1 MDNPILNNISN
12 SNISR
17 NVNIRNNL
25 AQTNTQLLGVSAN
38 LMPSERQTS
47 VGVFNPGAVTKTN
60 LDLKRYTMNRI
71 SHPDGAPSAVTS
83 ETFLMAKSLSSPMY
97 THNVAHT
104 KYSRISSWS
113 VEEPRFT
120 KKVNLLA

>member
-25 AQTNTQLLGVSAN
+25 SQTNTQLLGISAN

-47 VGVFNPGAVTKTN
+47 VEFYPA
-60 LDLKRYTMNRI
+60 LSLKLIWT
-71 SHPDGAPSAVTS
+71 
-83 ETFLMAKSLSSPMY
+83 
-97 THNVAHT
+97 
-104 KYSRISSWS
+104 
-113 VEEPRFT
+113 
-120 KKVNLLA
+120 

>member
-25 AQTNTQLLGVSAN
+25 SQTNTQLTGINAN

-83 ETFLMAKSLSSPMY
+83 ETFLMAKSLSSPM
-97 THNVAHT
+97 
-104 KYSRISSWS
+104 
-113 VEEPRFT
+113 
-120 KKVNLLA
+120 NLNA

>member
-25 AQTNTQLLGVSAN
+25 SQTNTQLLGISAN

-47 VGVFNPGAVTKTN
+47 IGVFNPGAVTKAN
-60 LDLKRYTMNRI
+60 LDMQRYSTKRI
-71 SHPDGAPSAVTS
+71 AHPNGAPSSVTS
-83 ETFLMAKSLSSPMY
+83 ENFLISKSLSSPMY
-97 THNVAHT
+97 THNIAQT
-104 KYSRISSWS
+104 KYARISDWAT
-113 VEEPRFT
+113 EEPRFT
-120 KKVNLLA
+120 KKVNILA